1 MKRKPEPCL
10 LRKQFLAGEEDLTCD
25 FDDDDKEED
34 DKSNGS
40 LVEGQPSG
48 SLKPEKND
56 NGKRVITV
64 KALSKLRK
72 PETCLFR
79 KQFLVTRTR
88 PGTDDGE
95 KEEEDKS
102 NRSLPE
108 GQSSG
113 SLKPEKNDVVKALR
127 EKGDDKLE
135 KTEEKAP
142 AVEVRG
148 DDDEWCKDSDV
159 SVVSGQL
166 LLPEEDPGWD
176 EIEDTDE
183 SKGET
188 MGSSTSTRRLDLRK
202 RLSAAENLRWDM
214 DDEDDEPSKP

>member
-1 MKRKPEPCL
+1 MPQALPSSKNPVNTERLVTLIISSHHYKTNEIHMKLPMDEEHTYHQCRTAQTNRETLNQGESSQGNEVLGKP
-10 LRKQFLAGEEDLTCD
+10 
-25 FDDDDKEED
+25 
-34 DKSNGS
+34 
-40 LVEGQPSG
+40 
-48 SLKPEKND
+48 
-56 NGKRVITV
+56 
-64 KALSKLRK
+64 RK

-79 KQFLVTRTR
+79 KQFLATRTR

-108 GQSSG
+108 
-113 SLKPEKNDVVKALR
+113 VKALR

-142 AVEVRG
+142 AVDVRG

-166 LLPEEDPGWD
+166 LLPEEDPG
-176 EIEDTDE
+176 
-183 SKGET
+183 
-188 MGSSTSTRRLDLRK
+188 
-202 RLSAAENLRWDM
+202 
-214 DDEDDEPSKP
+214 

>member
-1 MKRKPEPCL
+1 MEKGNDKLGKIEEKGEVMNVKGDNGESSKDSDVSVISSQSL
-10 LRKQFLAGEEDLTCD
+10 LPEEDLGWG
-25 FDDDDKEED
+25 EIED
-34 DKSNGS
+34 IDESKG
-40 LVEGQPSG
+40 
-48 SLKPEKND
+48 
-56 NGKRVITV
+56 
-64 KALSKLRK
+64 KLRK

-79 KQFLVTRTR
+79 KQFLATRTR

-108 GQSSG
+108 
-113 SLKPEKNDVVKALR
+113 VKALR

-166 LLPEEDPGWD
+166 LCQRRTLDGMKLKILMKARGNHGELD
-176 EIEDTDE
+176 EY
-183 SKGET
+183 
-188 MGSSTSTRRLDLRK
+188 
-202 RLSAAENLRWDM
+202 
-214 DDEDDEPSKP
+214 